1 MGIFG
6 KKKETVT
13 PVKTPVTFTE
23 QLDAIKETFK
33 NAYQRAENLS
43 STIEKD
49 IVDKTT
55 KIASLQS
62 QLNASENAMTET
74 QKFMKNLEKFI

>member
-1 MGIFG
+1 MGIFRKG
-6 KKKETVT
+6 ETAT
-13 PVKTPVTFTE
+13 PAKSMTFTE

-33 NAYQRAENLS
+33 TAYQRAENLS

-49 IVDKTT
+49 IVAKTT

-62 QLNASENAMTET
+62 QLSASENAMAET

>member
-6 KKKETVT
+6 KKKEAVA

-33 NAYQRAENLS
+33 TAYQRAENLS

-62 QLNASENAMTET
+62 QLNASENAMTDT

>member
-33 NAYQRAENLS
+33 TAYQRAESLS

>member
-13 PVKTPVTFTE
+13 PVKTLVTFTE

-33 NAYQRAENLS
+33 TAYQRAENLS

>member
-6 KKKETVT
+6 KKKEAVA

-33 NAYQRAENLS
+33 TAYQRAENLS

>member
-1 MGIFG
+1 MGYFG
-6 KKKETVT
+6 KKKETVAS
-13 PVKTPVTFTE
+13 VKTPVTFTE

-33 NAYQRAENLS
+33 TAYQRAENLS

>member
-6 KKKETVT
+6 KRETVT
-13 PVKTPVTFTE
+13 PAKSITFTE

-33 NAYQRAENLS
+33 IAYQRAENLNG
-43 STIEKD
+43 TIEKD
-49 IVDKTT
+49 IAAKTT

-62 QLNASENAMTET
+62 QLNASENAMAET

>member
-1 MGIFG
+1 MGIF
-6 KKKETVT
+6 KKEETVT
-13 PVKTPVTFTE
+13 STKSVTFTE

-33 NAYQRAENLS
+33 TAYQKAENLS

-49 IVDKTT
+49 IVAKTT

-62 QLNASENAMTET
+62 QLNASENAMAET

>member
-33 NAYQRAENLS
+33 TAYQRAENLS

>member
-1 MGIFG
+1 MGIFR
-6 KKKETVT
+6 KNETAVSA
-13 PVKTPVTFTE
+13 KSVTFTE

-33 NAYQRAENLS
+33 TAYQRAENLS

-49 IVDKTT
+49 IEAKTT

-62 QLNASENAMTET
+62 QLNASENAMAET

>member
-6 KKKETVT
+6 NREIVT
-13 PVKTPVTFTE
+13 PAKSVTFTA

-33 NAYQRAENLS
+33 TAYQRAENLS

-49 IVDKTT
+49 IVAKTT

-62 QLNASENAMTET
+62 QLSASENAMAET

>member
-1 MGIFG
+1 MGIFR
-6 KKKETVT
+6 KEGATASA
-13 PVKTPVTFTE
+13 KSVTFTE

-33 NAYQRAENLS
+33 TAYQRAENLS

-49 IVDKTT
+49 IAAKTT

-62 QLNASENAMTET
+62 QLNASENAMAET

>member
-6 KKKETVT
+6 KKEKTVA

-33 NAYQRAENLS
+33 TAYQRAENLS

>member
-1 MGIFG
+1 MEIFRNR
-6 KKKETVT
+6 KTAT
-13 PVKTPVTFTE
+13 PAKSVTFTE

-33 NAYQRAENLS
+33 TAYQRAENLS

-49 IVDKTT
+49 IVAKTT

-62 QLNASENAMTET
+62 QLSASENAMAET

>member
-1 MGIFG
+1 MGILG
-6 KKKETVT
+6 KKEKTVA

-33 NAYQRAENLS
+33 TAYQRAENLS

>member
-6 KKKETVT
+6 KKETTT
-13 PVKTPVTFTE
+13 PEKSVTFTE

-33 NAYQRAENLS
+33 TAYQRAENLS

-49 IVDKTT
+49 IVAKTT